1 MKRENRSQIIY
12 IAGCSHSGT
21 TLLDLLLSTH
31 PGVCGLGEARMLV
44 EDARRPEYTSNA
56 DERICSCGHAI
67 NQCPLW
73 SRFLDRVKETPD
85 ADFGDR
91 YATLIDL
98 FRSVVGPDVVVS
110 DSSKYIGPLR
120 RLIAA
125 LRDGDLVD
133 IDLDDL
139 LVVHLVKDARAYAT
153 SMKYRHDLAPWSLAK
168 RFYKWY
174 AANQKISAFL
184 DDENIASVQITYEQL
199 CFHPDAVLGQIFD
212 ASGLV
217 PSEQTGELRAAKAH
231 VGLGNPMRTHDQKS
245 QGIVYDSRWFHE
257 PIVQGL
263 YYLLPGVRS
272 YNEAIGASG
281 LHNR

>member
-1 MKRENRSQIIY
+1 MKREKRSKIIY

-44 EDARRPEYTSNA
+44 EDDRRPEYTSNA
-56 DERICSCGHAI
+56 DERTCSCGDAI

-73 SRFLDRVKETPD
+73 SRFLDRVESTSD
-85 ADFGDR
+85 VGFGEH

-98 FRSVVGPDVVVS
+98 FHSVVGPDVVVS

-125 LRDGDLVD
+125 LCDGDLVD
-133 IDLDDL
+133 IDPDDL
-139 LVVHLVKDARAYAT
+139 LVVHLIKDVRAFAT

-168 RFYKWY
+168 QFYKWY
-174 AANQKISAFL
+174 TANQKISTFL
-184 DDENIASVQITYEQL
+184 DSENIASVQVTYEQL
-199 CFHPDAVLGQIFD
+199 CFHPDAVLGRIFD
-212 ASGLV
+212 AAGVV
-217 PSEQTGELRAAKAH
+217 PSEQTGDLSAAEAH

-257 PIVQGL
+257 PLVQGL

-272 YNEAIGASG
+272 YNEAMRAPG